1 MALAFVTAQL
11 PGLIEKYEPEIE
23 ENLTA
28 ALSKLKEDD
37 PENAKLF
44 LDNWRKLDVVVER
57 VLGSKS
63 AGKKRTRRRKHRKH

>member
-23 ENLTA
+23 ANLTS
-28 ALSKLKEDD
+28 ALSKLKEAD
-37 PENAKLF
+37 PVNSKLF

-63 AGKKRTRRRKHRKH
+63 AGKKRTRKRKNRK

>member
-23 ENLTA
+23 ANLTS
-28 ALSKLKEDD
+28 ALSKLKEAD
-37 PENAKLF
+37 PVNAKLF

-57 VLGSKS
+57 VLASKS
-63 AGKKRTRRRKHRKH
+63 AGKKRTRRRKNRK

>member
-28 ALSKLKEDD
+28 ALSKLKESD
-37 PENAKLF
+37 PTNAKLF
-44 LDNWRKLDVVVER
+44 LDNWRKLDVIVQR
-57 VLGSKS
+57 VLASKS
-63 AGKKRTRRRKHRKH
+63 AGKKRTRRRKNRKH

>member
-23 ENLTA
+23 ENITS
-28 ALSKLKEDD
+28 ALSKLKEAD
-37 PENAKLF
+37 PVNAKLF

-57 VLGSKS
+57 VLSSKS
-63 AGKKRTRRRKHRKH
+63 AGKKRTRRRKTRKY

>member
-11 PGLIEKYEPEIE
+11 PGLIEKYEPAIE

-28 ALSKLKEDD
+28 ALTTLKESDSI
-37 PENAKLF
+37 NAKLF

-57 VLGSKS
+57 VLASKA
-63 AGKKRTRRRKHRKH
+63 AGKKRTLKRKNRKH

>member
-23 ENLTA
+23 ENITS
-28 ALSKLKEDD
+28 ALSKLKDAD

-57 VLGSKS
+57 VLASKS
-63 AGKKRTRRRKHRKH
+63 AGKKRTRKRKNRK

>member
-23 ENLTA
+23 ENITS
-28 ALSKLKEDD
+28 ALSKLKEAD
-37 PENAKLF
+37 PVNAKLF

-57 VLGSKS
+57 VLASKS
-63 AGKKRTRRRKHRKH
+63 AGKKRTRRRRRMYK

>member
-23 ENLTA
+23 ENITS
-28 ALSKLKEDD
+28 ALSKLKDAD

-44 LDNWRKLDVVVER
+44 LDNWRKLDTVVER
-57 VLGSKS
+57 VLGSKT
-63 AGKKRTRRRKHRKH
+63 AGKKRTRKRKNRK

>member
-23 ENLTA
+23 ENITS
-28 ALSKLKEDD
+28 ALSKLKEAD

-63 AGKKRTRRRKHRKH
+63 AGKKRTRKRKNRK

>member
-23 ENLTA
+23 ENITA
-28 ALSKLKEDD
+28 ALSKLKEAD
-37 PENAKLF
+37 PVNAKLF

-63 AGKKRTRRRKHRKH
+63 AGKKRTRRRKTRKY

>member
-23 ENLTA
+23 ANLTS
-28 ALSKLKEDD
+28 ALSKLKEAD
-37 PENAKLF
+37 PVNAKLF
-44 LDNWRKLDVVVER
+44 LDNWRKLDAVVER

-63 AGKKRTRRRKHRKH
+63 AGKKRTRRRKNRK

>member
-23 ENLTA
+23 ENITS
-28 ALSKLKEDD
+28 ALSKLKDAD

-57 VLGSKS
+57 VLASKT
-63 AGKKRTRRRKHRKH
+63 AGKKRTRRRKNRK

>member
-11 PGLIEKYEPEIE
+11 PGLIEKYEPAIE
-23 ENLTA
+23 ENLTT
-28 ALSKLKEDD
+28 ALSKLKEAD

-44 LDNWRKLDVVVER
+44 LDNWRKLNVVVER

-63 AGKKRTRRRKHRKH
+63 AGKKRTLKRKHRKH

>member
-23 ENLTA
+23 ANLTS
-28 ALSKLKEDD
+28 ALSKLKEAD
-37 PENAKLF
+37 PVNAKLF

-63 AGKKRTRRRKHRKH
+63 AGKKRTRRRKTRKY